1 MPLPTFFTR
10 EMLAR
15 LFGKEPRDLRAM
27 ENAFRTVANNDNA
40 IQTGMNDG
48 DNQTAN
54 LSQQPKADY
63 IDFDVNAP
71 TLEQRGRLHWNT
83 FEDTLN
89 IGHAN
94 GVVQQVGQEQYIF
107 GVNHSG
113 ATIPNGSVVGFD
125 GVNGFDRVEFDKYI
139 ADGSI
144 DVDQFYGL
152 ATEEMLDDATGRV
165 TVFGNVRNIDTTGTP
180 VGETWALG
188 DALYASPTTAGALTK
203 VKPTAPDHVIEV
215 GVVLTVSATDGVIFV
230 NPIKIVDKG
239 YGQFENTLDQVATA
253 INTPKAVQHTTAS
266 ISNHVSLTGLPPTRL
281 TVDFSGLY
289 EISVNLTLKSSNA
302 SAKTMQIWF
311 RKNGTDIA
319 NTNSYATLSATNEY
333 LAVHKSDF
341 FSLDANDYIEVMF
354 SVSDTNLALRAT
366 AATAYSPAGT
376 SSLVTVTQVQQ

>member
-27 ENAFRTVANNDNA
+27 ESAFRTVASNDNA

-144 DVDQFYGL
+144 AVDKFYGL
-152 ATEEMLDDATGRV
+152 ATEEMLDDASGRV
-165 TVFGNVRNIDTTGTP
+165 TVFGNVRDIDTTGTS
-180 VGETWALG
+180 VGETWAIG

-203 VKPTAPDHVIEV
+203 VKPTAPNHVIEV
-215 GVVLTVSATDGVIFV
+215 GVVLTVSATAGVIFV
-230 NPIKIVDKG
+230 NPIKTVDKG
-239 YGQFENTLDQVATA
+239 YGQFENPLDQVATA
-253 INTPKAVQHTTAS
+253 INTPKAVQHTSSS
-266 ISNHVSLTGLPPTRL
+266 ISNHVSVTGLP
-281 TVDFSGLY
+281 
-289 EISVNLTLKSSNA
+289 
-302 SAKTMQIWF
+302 
-311 RKNGTDIA
+311 
-319 NTNSYATLSATNEY
+319 
-333 LAVHKSDF
+333 
-341 FSLDANDYIEVMF
+341 
-354 SVSDTNLALRAT
+354 
-366 AATAYSPAGT
+366 
-376 SSLVTVTQVQQ
+376 